1 MFFFFSRPQKMN
13 DEMTN
18 RIFLRATTENYLGL
32 SHEGFISGSLIR
44 LLAFKVGATDLGS
57 NTAFFLF

>member
-1 MFFFFSRPQKMN
+1 MN

-18 RIFLRATTENYLGL
+18 GIFLRATTENYLGL